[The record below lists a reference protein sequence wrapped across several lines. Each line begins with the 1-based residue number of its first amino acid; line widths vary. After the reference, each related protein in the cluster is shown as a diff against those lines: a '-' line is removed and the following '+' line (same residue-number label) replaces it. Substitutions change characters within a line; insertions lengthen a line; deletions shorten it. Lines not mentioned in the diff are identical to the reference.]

1 MKHFIQFDENG
12 EVQFVIRAEFDAV
25 IADENKNRFIEVT
38 EAQAEEISKA
48 CFSPSLEV
56 KKNSDQYIV
65 SGGKVIK
72 KPVKP
77 VKPAENVLLPTIDQ
91 LDILK

>member
-38 EAQAEEISKA
+38 EAQAEEI
-48 CFSPSLEV
+48 
-56 KKNSDQYIV
+56 KKNLKDHTV
-65 SGGKVIK
+65 SAGKVIK
-72 KPVKP
+72 KPAKP
-77 VKPAENVLLPTIDQ
+77 VKPAENVLLPAVDQ
-91 LDILK
+91 LDVLK